1 MKPNI
6 PDPYKMPRILLIE
19 DEATVRDT
27 LALNLRAEKF
37 DVVTAADGSDGLRL
51 ARDES
56 PDLIILDLML
66 PELDGLSVCRML
78 RRDSDVPIII
88 LTARGTEM
96 DRITG
101 LETGADDYV
110 VKPFS
115 LGELLARVRAALR
128 RARADNRSATKLS
141 ANELNLDL
149 LSRRAYLNG
158 GELKLTHRE
167 FDLLAELMRNQGAVL
182 SRDLLLNRVWG
193 YDYVGDSHTV
203 DVHIRWLREKIEDD
217 PSTPKRITTVRGVG
231 YRFEG

>member
-1 MKPNI
+1 
-6 PDPYKMPRILLIE
+6 MPKILLIE

-27 LALNLRAEKF
+27 LALNLRAEGF
-37 DVVTAADGSDGLRL
+37 EVLAAADGADGLRQ
-51 ARDES
+51 ARDAG

-78 RRDSDVPIII
+78 RRDSNVPIIM

-96 DRITG
+96 DRIAG

-115 LGELLARVRAALR
+115 LGELLARVRAMLR
-128 RARADNRSATKLS
+128 RARADNPATATKLS
-141 ANELNLDL
+141 SGQLTLDL
-149 LSRRAYLNG
+149 LARRAYLQQA
-158 GELKLTHRE
+158 ELKLTHRE

-203 DVHIRWLREKIEDD
+203 DVHIRWLREKIEAD
-217 PSTPKRITTVRGVG
+217 PSAPKRITTVRGVG